1 MCVNKFNLWV
11 KLMAKL
17 KFKRGRKV
25 GDWQLVEK
33 LGAGG
38 NGDVWKVK
46 NKNGDEFAL
55 KVLRNID
62 TDTFTRFKIEE
73 NILREL
79 NINGVIKLVDSFIP
93 ESKSEGTPWFV
104 MRLAKSFDE
113 YKQKVKDLDIVDD
126 FVILGETLRE
136 LHSRNIAHRDI
147 KPENLL
153 HLDGR
158 LVFTDFGLV
167 KYPERESLTPIK
179 RDVGAK
185 FTMAPEMRR
194 FASKADG
201 KAADVYSFAKSL
213 WIALSGEARGF
224 DGQYV
229 PNGILGLKNY
239 HKDLYLKSLDD
250 LLVIATDNDP
260 DVRPSIHEFLVELDT
275 WLTLNRNFE
284 QRNLRE
290 WFEIQSSLFPLGSPE
305 QASWTNS
312 DSIIMVIKELSKS
325 KSLNHMFFPDG
336 GGHTVIDASKAH
348 ESGFIALHVSEK
360 MVELI
365 KPKKLTYE
373 SFGFDPSWDYF
384 RLEADNVEPLEISNS
399 IGYDNIAQ
407 ELTEVYPG
415 VYDNLSAWEYNE
427 YEGKSLPDSARRV
440 KRFLNGSFVFFCTE
454 SIYNQIRGKYDAYDA
469 GHNKMTE
476 FEFRQFIKSGVDYVS
491 SKESA

>member
-1 MCVNKFNLWV
+1 MPL
-11 KLMAKL
+11 
-17 KFKRGRKV
+17 
-25 GDWQLVEK
+25 Q
-33 LGAGG
+33 
-38 NGDVWKVK
+38 
-46 NKNGDEFAL
+46 
-55 KVLRNID
+55 
-62 TDTFTRFKIEE
+62 
-73 NILREL
+73 
-79 NINGVIKLVDSFIP
+79 
-93 ESKSEGTPWFV
+93 
-104 MRLAKSFDE
+104 LAKSFDE

-153 HLDGR
+153 HLDER

-224 DGQYV
+224 DGQYI

-325 KSLNHMFFPDG
+325 KSP
-336 GGHTVIDASKAH
+336 
-348 ESGFIALHVSEK
+348 ES
-360 MVELI
+360 
-365 KPKKLTYE
+365 Y
-373 SFGFDPSWDYF
+373 
-384 RLEADNVEPLEISNS
+384 
-399 IGYDNIAQ
+399 
-407 ELTEVYPG
+407 
-415 VYDNLSAWEYNE
+415 
-427 YEGKSLPDSARRV
+427 
-440 KRFLNGSFVFFCTE
+440 VF
-454 SIYNQIRGKYDAYDA
+454 S
-469 GHNKMTE
+469 
-476 FEFRQFIKSGVDYVS
+476 
-491 SKESA
+491 

>member
-1 MCVNKFNLWV
+1 
-11 KLMAKL
+11 MAKL

-239 HKDLYLKSLDD
+239 H
-250 LLVIATDNDP
+250 
-260 DVRPSIHEFLVELDT
+260 
-275 WLTLNRNFE
+275 
-284 QRNLRE
+284 
-290 WFEIQSSLFPLGSPE
+290 
-305 QASWTNS
+305 
-312 DSIIMVIKELSKS
+312 
-325 KSLNHMFFPDG
+325 
-336 GGHTVIDASKAH
+336 
-348 ESGFIALHVSEK
+348 
-360 MVELI
+360 
-365 KPKKLTYE
+365 
-373 SFGFDPSWDYF
+373 
-384 RLEADNVEPLEISNS
+384 
-399 IGYDNIAQ
+399 
-407 ELTEVYPG
+407 
-415 VYDNLSAWEYNE
+415 
-427 YEGKSLPDSARRV
+427 
-440 KRFLNGSFVFFCTE
+440 
-454 SIYNQIRGKYDAYDA
+454 
-469 GHNKMTE
+469 
-476 FEFRQFIKSGVDYVS
+476 
-491 SKESA
+491 